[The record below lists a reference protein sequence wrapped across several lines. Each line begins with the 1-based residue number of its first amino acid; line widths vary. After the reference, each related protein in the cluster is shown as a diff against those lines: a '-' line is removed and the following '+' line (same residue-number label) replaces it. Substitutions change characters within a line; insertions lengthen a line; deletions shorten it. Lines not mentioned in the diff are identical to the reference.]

1 MKILILGGDGYLGW
15 PTAMYLSN
23 RGYEVLIVDDYSRKK
38 IANDTNSQALIEGE
52 NMYERCEIFHHYYG
66 KRINFKEQDL
76 KDFDQFELIFKDFMP
91 DTVVHYAEQPSAPLS
106 MMNFD
111 MASYTLNNNLN
122 VTFNLIWSVIKNKKK
137 CHIVKLGTM
146 GEYGTPDIDI
156 EEGWLE
162 INHKNRSDKFLFPRQ
177 ASSLYHTTKILDTD
191 LLWFYVRSNKLIVT
205 DLMQGPVYGILT
217 SESIKSTKLFPNFHY
232 DSIFGTVINR
242 FLVQAI
248 INHPLTV
255 YGGGTQIRGYL
266 NINDT
271 LKCIELAIKN
281 PPKPGVLDIKNQIT
295 ETFSVNE
302 IAEIVK
308 NAANEEGLDS
318 TIKKI
323 ENPRFEKEK
332 HYYNPTYSSFKK
344 LGLKSSKFDKDFC
357 RNFIR
362 SLLPFKKNIDTTKII
377 PEIKW

>member
-281 PPKPGVLDIKNQIT
+281 PPEPGVLDIKNQIT